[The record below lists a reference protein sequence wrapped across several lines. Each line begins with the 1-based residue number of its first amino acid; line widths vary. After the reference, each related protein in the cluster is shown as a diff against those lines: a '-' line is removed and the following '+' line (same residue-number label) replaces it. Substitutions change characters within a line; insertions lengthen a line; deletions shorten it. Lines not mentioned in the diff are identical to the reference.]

1 MEMPRPRSAGVT
13 AAATFALLGSVTAL
27 LVWGYMVLSLVNSP
41 ADEQGRRLYET
52 HGGLFLAIGFLPPLM
67 IAALLRT
74 AVGLFHLRPWA
85 RIAAMAWAAT
95 ALLVSLWLIAF
106 RPFETFII
114 PERFVSQVESFRQ
127 LFAIAF
133 LFMLLPVSV
142 WWLFLFRLKSVRAQ
156 FETSR
161 PGSAA
166 NLPAE
171 CQTGRVSTH
180 KAVS

>member
-1 MEMPRPRSAGVT
+1 MEMLRTRSAGVT
-13 AAATFALLGSVTAL
+13 AAATFAILGCVTAL
-27 LVWGYMVLSLVNSP
+27 LVWGYIVLDLVNLP
-41 ADEQGRRLYET
+41 ADEHGRHLYET
-52 HGGLFLAIGFLPPLM
+52 QSGLFLVIGFLPPLA

-74 AVGLFHLRPWA
+74 AIGLFHLRPWA

-142 WWLFLFRLKSVRAQ
+142 WWLFLFRLKSVRKQ
-156 FETSR
+156 FETTR
-161 PGSAA
+161 PRRAA
-166 NLPAE
+166 NPAE
-171 CQTGRVSTH
+171 CQTGSISTH